1 MAVTDTQFQMLID
14 LVRETRDD
22 VKAIRED
29 YARANDLKSCRAHCD
44 SITSEVFERLGSL
57 DQHKACLSGAEKARK
72 EEQEQEER
80 KRKEQQEREDLEAQ
94 RGMRTNIIV
103 GAIIGGIFLLLA
115 TIGGIAIGKLWP

>member
-1 MAVTDTQFQMLID
+1 MAVTDAQFQMLVD

-22 VKAIRED
+22 VKAIRAD
-29 YARANDLKSCRAHCD
+29 YARASDLQSCRAHCD
-44 SITSEVFERLGSL
+44 GVTSEVFEKLGGL
-57 DQHKACLSGAEKARK
+57 ERHKACLSGVERARK

-80 KRKEQQEREDLEAQ
+80 RRKEQQEREDLEAQ